1 MIYNNIKNL
10 KRFYLITSYEI
21 FIIFKKI
28 KDENNKK
35 IIFITN
41 LLN

>member
-28 KDENNKK
+28 KVENNKK